1 MYQHKFTKICLLT
14 EFIYFFLS
22 FTNFD
27 LKSETS
33 EQQLLRTTV
42 DKSEGRRCLSHPIPS
57 RTSFEKHLMESTKFY
72 LLHIFLLIFV
82 LSHRCMLLNAF
93 FIPYLTDNAD
103 KKPFSS
109 LAHIKSCWTT
119 FNALYF
125 LNLTHHDIA
134 CYMVSYYDNQIAR
147 MMRSSPLFPH

>member
-1 MYQHKFTKICLLT
+1 MLYQHKFTNKK
-14 EFIYFFLS
+14 FAQRIYIFFLLPI
-22 FTNFD
+22 FN

-33 EQQLLRTTV
+33 EQQHLRTV
-42 DKSEGRRCLSHPIPS
+42 DKSEGRRFLSHPSLS

-93 FIPYLTDNAD
+93 FIPYLSDNAD

-109 LAHIKSCWTT
+109 LAHIKGCWTT

-134 CYMVSYYDNQIAR
+134 CYMVSCYDNQIAR